1 MRMLKTFSVS
11 PLLPSRLKV
20 LQDLAHNI
28 WWAWHPNAI
37 DLFRRLDNE
46 LWEQLNHNPV
56 ALLGTIE
63 QEKLKAASEDEGF
76 LAHMQRVLDE
86 FETYMTEPRWFQ
98 KTYPEGLKD
107 FQGNPLTIAYF
118 SAEFGLTDCLPI
130 YSGGLGLLAGDH
142 LKSVTD
148 LGLPLVGVGLLYSQG
163 YFRQYLNADGWQ
175 QEAYPYYDYANTPAE
190 LCFNED
196 GTPMSIEL
204 DYPDHKVSVQIWQIK
219 IGRIKLYLMD
229 TNVPSNSPA
238 DREITARLYG
248 GDLEMRIRQE
258 ILLGIGGIR
267 VLAKLGISPTVC
279 HINEGHSAFLGLERI
294 RRLMESRGLSFDE
307 AREATS
313 AGNVFT
319 THTPVPAGND
329 VFPSSM
335 IEKYFSSYYSSLG
348 LSRKQ
353 FMALGRQNSNDENEP
368 FCMTVLALRL
378 ALNCNGVS
386 RLHGDVSRRMWQRV
400 WPEVPI
406 DEVPVKYITNG
417 VHTTS
422 WISHDMVDLLE
433 RYLGLKW
440 RDNPADKKIWDRVS
454 RIPDA
459 ELWRT
464 HERRRER
471 LVEFA
476 RRRLRQQLIKR
487 GATKTE
493 IQQAEEVLDPEA
505 LTIGFARRFATYK
518 RGTLLMRDVDRFV
531 RLLTDTRRPVQF
543 IFAGKSH
550 PRDAEGKDLIRQIIH
565 LARREDIR
573 RKVVFLEDYDINVA
587 RYLVQGVD
595 VWLNTPRRP
604 MEASGTS
611 GMKVACN
618 GGLNMSILDGWW
630 DEGYNTENGWAIGSG
645 EMYDDTQYQDQVES
659 QAIYDTLEKEVVP
672 LFFDRGPDNL
682 PRKWIEKMKC
692 SLATLSSEFNTTRM
706 VREYTQRFYVSAA
719 EWMIKMTENDF
730 AHAIHLAHWKQSLY
744 KSWAAIRFDAVEQA
758 SPDKLTVGNQLEIR
772 ASVRLGDLK
781 PEDVDVQ
788 LYSGRIDG
796 HGQLTQTQAVPMECV
811 HSNSHVHLFKGS
823 VPCTKTGI
831 HGYGVRVV
839 PKNPDLPNPYEPGLI
854 LWA

>member
-11 PLLPSRLKV
+11 PLLPNRMKV

-28 WWAWHPNAI
+28 WWAWHPSAI

-63 QEKLKAASEDEGF
+63 QDKLKAASEDEGF
-76 LAHMQRVLDE
+76 IAHMQRVVDE
-86 FETYMTEPRWFQ
+86 FETYMNEPRWFQ
-98 KTYPEGLKD
+98 KTYSDGLKD
-107 FQGNPLTIAYF
+107 GQNQSLKIAYF

-142 LKSVTD
+142 LKSASD

-190 LCFNED
+190 PVYHED
-196 GTPMSIEL
+196 GMPMTFEL
-204 DYPDHKVSVQIWQIK
+204 DYPDHKITVQVWK
-219 IGRIKLYLMD
+219 VNVGRVTLYLMD

-258 ILLGIGGIR
+258 LLLGIGGIR
-267 VLAKLGISPTVC
+267 MLAKVGIDPTVC

-294 RRLMESRGLSFDE
+294 RRLMETRGLSFDE
-307 AREATS
+307 AREATTP
-313 AGNVFT
+313 GNIFT

-329 VFPSSM
+329 VFPSAM
-335 IEKYFSSYYSSLG
+335 MERYFTSYYSSLG

-353 FMALGRQNSNDENEP
+353 FMGLGRQNPNDENEP

-378 ALNCNGVS
+378 AGASNGVS

-400 WPEVPI
+400 WPEVPV

-417 VHTTS
+417 VHTAS

-440 RDNPADKKIWDRVS
+440 RDNPGDRKLWERVS

-493 IQQAEEVLDPEA
+493 ILQAEEVLDPEA

-518 RGTLLMRDVDRFV
+518 RGTLLFRDIERFI
-531 RLLTDTRRPVQF
+531 RILCDSRRPVQF
-543 IFAGKSH
+543 IFAGKAH

-565 LARREDIR
+565 LCRREDIR
-573 RKVVFLEDYDINVA
+573 RKIVFLEDYDINVA

-611 GMKVACN
+611 GMKAACN

-630 DEGYNTENGWAIGSG
+630 DEGYNKENGWAIGMG
-645 EMYDDTQYQDQVES
+645 ELDDDTNYQDQVES

-672 LFFDRGPDNL
+672 LFYDRGSDNL
-682 PRKWIEKMKC
+682 PRKWIEKMKE
-692 SLATLSSEFNTTRM
+692 SLATLSSEFNTHRM
-706 VREYTQRFYVSAA
+706 VREYTQSFYVTAIDWVS
-719 EWMIKMTENDF
+719 KMKQNDY
-730 AHAIHLAHWKQSLY
+730 ANAINLSRWKQRLY
-744 KSWAAIRFDAVEQA
+744 KSWAAIRFDSVEQA
-758 SPDKLTVGNQLEIR
+758 SPDKLTVGSDLEIR
-772 ASVRLGDLK
+772 ATVRLGDLS
-781 PEDVDVQ
+781 PDDVEVQ
-788 LYSGRIDG
+788 LYTGRIDG
-796 HGQLTQTQAVPMECV
+796 HGQLSQTQAVPMQCV
-811 HSNSHVHLFKGS
+811 HTNSQTHMYKGTVS
-823 VPCTKTGI
+823 CGRTGI

-839 PKNPDLPNPYEPGLI
+839 PKNPDLPSQYEPGLI

>member
-1 MRMLKTFSVS
+1 MRMLKTFSVA
-11 PLLPSRLKV
+11 PLLPNRLKV

-28 WWAWHPNAI
+28 WWCWHPNAI

-56 ALLGTIE
+56 ALLGTID
-63 QEKLKAASEDEGF
+63 QEKLKSVSEDEGF
-76 LAHMQRVLDE
+76 LAHMQRVMGE
-86 FETYMTEPRWFQ
+86 FEAYMSEPRWFQ
-98 KTYPEGLKD
+98 KTYPEPPKD
-107 FQGNPLTIAYF
+107 ITGNPMLIAYF
-118 SAEFGLTDCLPI
+118 SAEFGMTDCLPV
-130 YSGGLGLLAGDH
+130 YSGGLGVLAGDH
-142 LKSVTD
+142 LKSASD
-148 LGLPLVGVGLLYSQG
+148 LSLPLVGVGLLYSQG

-175 QEAYPYYDYANTPAE
+175 QEAYPFYDYANTPAE
-190 LCFNED
+190 PYYNEE
-196 GTPMSIEL
+196 GMPTTIEL
-204 DYPDHKVSVQIWQIK
+204 DYPDRKITVQVWQVKV
-219 IGRIKLYLMD
+219 GRVKLFLLD
-229 TNVPSNSPA
+229 TNLPSNSPA

-248 GDLEMRIRQE
+248 GDLEMRIKQE
-258 ILLGIGGIR
+258 VLLGIGGIR
-267 VLAKLGISPTVC
+267 VLAKIGLNPTVC
-279 HINEGHSAFLGLERI
+279 HINEGHSAFLVLERI
-294 RRLMESRGLSFDE
+294 RNLMVTRGLSFEE
-307 AREATS
+307 AREVTTC
-313 AGNVFT
+313 GNVFT

-329 VFPSSM
+329 VFPSAM
-335 IEKYFSSYYSSLG
+335 MDKYFSQYYSSIG

-353 FMALGRQNSNDENEP
+353 FMALGRQNANDENEP

-378 ALNCNGVS
+378 AAHSNGVS

-400 WPEVPI
+400 WPDVPVEEVPI
-406 DEVPVKYITNG
+406 KHITNG
-417 VHTTS
+417 IHISS

-440 RDNPADKKIWDRVS
+440 REDPADRKIWDRVN

-471 LVEFA
+471 LVEFS
-476 RRRLRQQLIKR
+476 RRRLRQQLIRR

-493 IQQAEEVLDPEA
+493 IMQSEEALDPEA

-518 RGTLLMRDVDRFV
+518 RGTLLMRDMERFI
-531 RLLTDTRRPVQF
+531 RLLSDQRRPVQI
-543 IFAGKSH
+543 IFAGKAH

-565 LARREDIR
+565 LARREDLR
-573 RKVVFLEDYDINVA
+573 RRVVFLEDYDINVA
-587 RYLVQGVD
+587 RSLVQGVD

-645 EMYDDTQYQDQVES
+645 EMYDDSQYQDQVES

-672 LFFDRGPDNL
+672 LFYDRGPDNL
-682 PRKWIEKMKC
+682 PRKWIEKMKG
-692 SLATLSSEFNTTRM
+692 SLATLSPEYNTSRM
-706 VREYTQRFYVSAA
+706 VQEYAQQSYVPAA
-719 EWMIKMTENDF
+719 EWAIQMTQNDYVN
-730 AHAIHLAHWKQSLY
+730 AIGLSKWKQGLY
-744 KSWAAIRFDAVEQA
+744 QNWAAIRFDSVEQT
-758 SPDKLTVGNQLEIR
+758 SGDKLTVGNQLEIR

-781 PEDVDVQ
+781 PDDIEVQ
-788 LYSGRIDG
+788 LYTGRIDG
-796 HGQLTQTQAVPMECV
+796 HGQLSMTQAVPMECIN
-811 HSNSHVHLFKGS
+811 SNSHVHLFKGS
-823 VPCTKTGI
+823 IPCDKTGI

-839 PKNPDLPNPYEPGLI
+839 PKNKDLRNPYEPGLI